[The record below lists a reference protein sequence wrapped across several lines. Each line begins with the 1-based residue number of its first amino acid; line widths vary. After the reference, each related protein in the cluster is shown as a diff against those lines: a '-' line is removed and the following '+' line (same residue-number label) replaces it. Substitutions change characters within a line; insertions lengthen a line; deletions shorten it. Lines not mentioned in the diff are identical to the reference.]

1 MVTHEHNSTSMA
13 VQAVAEGYT
22 PLPIQGGSKRPYGGG
37 WQHQRWTGKSEAEI
51 AEHFDAAREA
61 GAGDIG
67 LLLGAPSGGLVD
79 IDFDHALSLRF
90 RDILIPPTAMETGR
104 AGRARSHKWFIAE
117 PTDDLPSTRQYKM
130 PDGSVIIELR
140 ATGAQTVIPH
150 STHPSGEL
158 YRWEGEPWGG
168 EVGPAR
174 VDGKV
179 LSIQV
184 ALTAM
189 AAVLLDRWPKKG
201 GRHEAYLHLAGWLLR
216 HGEGVHPYWERN
228 LSVLVGALA
237 EATHDEDG
245 PQTRIDEVV
254 GTTIRRINEGGRV
267 SGLPSL
273 VEVIGQEHADALKR
287 LRSEVE
293 SLSGFVPEVV
303 SRDVDI
309 QLADPAGTYEG
320 EHDGDDELPDSAVDE
335 ERGRDPLE
343 ERVSSWASVDL
354 GPYLTGE
361 VSPPEPTVLRR
372 TDGQALFYAGKVNS
386 LFGQSES
393 AKSWIAL
400 HAGVQEMKLGE
411 RVMYLDL
418 EDDPVTTIARLRALG
433 AADEDMKML
442 FRYVHPETPLATMQR
457 SRYGK
462 PDATDEGR
470 MAASVFKALLDKF
483 DPTLVIVDG
492 MTVLYGLHGLDTND
506 SMGTDVITGW
516 LKSLTRGSRT
526 TVIVIDHTS
535 KGGGPGSAPIGSQ
548 HKTAMIQGSSLRADP
563 IDRPMPG
570 AVGLVRLIVSKDRP
584 GAVRAA
590 STQDKEQVA
599 ADITIDSTTAGRTR
613 MTVEAPNASTVVIG
627 ATDAQEQKLVNL
639 AEAEAA
645 KESVLDLFG
654 GELGLRLTTREV
666 RQQLGLKPD
675 VIYDV
680 WKLLELEGVVI
691 REGERRW
698 TKFRLR
704 DDLRD

>member
-1 MVTHEHNSTSMA
+1 MTDQMQDSTQTA
-13 VQAVAEGYT
+13 LEAVAQGYT
-22 PLPIQGGSKRPYGGG
+22 PVPIQGGSKRPYGGG
-37 WQHQRWTGKSEAEI
+37 WQHQRWKDTSGDEVR
-51 AEHFDAAREA
+51 EHFDAARES

-67 LLLGAPSGGLVD
+67 LLLGAPSDGLVD
-79 IDFDHALSLRF
+79 IDFDHALSLRL
-90 RDILIPPTAMETGR
+90 RDILVPPTAMETGR

-117 PTDDLPSTRQYKM
+117 PTDDLPATRQYKM

-140 ATGAQTVIPH
+140 STGAQTVIPH
-150 STHPSGEL
+150 STHPSGEA
-158 YRWEGEPWGG
+158 YRWESEPWGG

-174 VDGKV
+174 VNGKV

-189 AAVLLDRWPKKG
+189 AAVLLDKWPKRG

-216 HGEGVHPYWERN
+216 HGESVHPYWERN
-228 LSVLVGALA
+228 LSVLISALA

-245 PQTRIDEVV
+245 PEARVDEVV

-267 SGLPSL
+267 SGFPSL

-293 SLSGFVPEVV
+293 SLSGYVPETVHRDQDAEV
-303 SRDVDI
+303 SFD
-309 QLADPAGTYEG
+309 LGASEEG
-320 EHDGDDELPDSAVDE
+320 EGDGDDLPDSAVDE
-335 ERGRDPLE
+335 ERDRDPLE

-354 GPYLTGE
+354 GPYLRGE

-372 TDGQALFYAGKVNS
+372 TDGQALFYTGKVNS
-386 LFGQSES
+386 LYGASES

-400 HAGVQEMKLGE
+400 HSGVQEMKLGE

-418 EDDPVTTIARLRALG
+418 EDDPVSTIARLQALG
-433 AADEDMKML
+433 ASEEDLKML
-442 FRYVHPETPLATMQR
+442 FRYVHPETPIASMQR

-462 PDATDEGR
+462 PEPTDEGR
-470 MAASVFKALLDKF
+470 LSASVFKALLDKF

-516 LKSLTRGSRT
+516 LKSLTRGSRS
-526 TVIVIDHTS
+526 TVIVIDHTT
-535 KGGGPGSAPIGSQ
+535 KGGGPDSSPIGSQ

-570 AVGLVRLIVSKDRP
+570 AVGLVRLIVKKDRP
-584 GAVRAA
+584 GTVRAA
-590 STQDKEQVA
+590 STQDKEQIA
-599 ADITIDSTTAGRTR
+599 ADIIIDSTEPGRTAI
-613 MTVEAPNASTVVIG
+613 TVEPPNGSVMVVG
-627 ATDAQEQKLVNL
+627 STDAQERKLVNL
-639 AEAEAA
+639 SEAEEA
-645 KESVLDLFG
+645 KESVIDLFG
-654 GELGLRLTTREV
+654 GDLSARLTTKQV
-666 RQQLGLKPD
+666 RTELGLKPD
-675 VIYDV
+675 VVYDV
-680 WKLLELEGVVI
+680 WRLLEMEGVVI

-698 TKFRLR
+698 TRFRLN
-704 DDLRD
+704 DAL

>member
-1 MVTHEHNSTSMA
+1 MVTHEHNSTTTA
-13 VQAVAEGYT
+13 LEAVAEGYS

-37 WQHQRWTGKSEAEI
+37 WQHQRWSEQTEAEVR
-51 AEHFDAAREA
+51 EHFDAAREA

-79 IDFDHALSLRF
+79 IDFDHPLSLRL

-117 PTDDLPSTRQYKM
+117 PTEDLPSTRQYKM

-140 ATGAQTVIPH
+140 STGAQTVIPH
-150 STHPSGEL
+150 SVHPSGEL
-158 YRWEGEPWGG
+158 YRWEQEPWGG
-168 EVGPAR
+168 EVGPSR

-189 AAVLLDRWPKKG
+189 AAVLLDRWPKSG
-201 GRHEAYLHLAGWLLR
+201 GRHSAYLHLAGWLLR

-228 LSVLVGALA
+228 LSVLISALA

-245 PQTRIDEVV
+245 PETRVEETVS
-254 GTTIRRINEGGRV
+254 TTIRKINEGGRV
-267 SGLPSL
+267 SGFPSL
-273 VEVIGQEHADALKR
+273 VEVIGQEHADMLKR

-293 SLSGFVPEVV
+293 SLSGFVPETLH
-303 SRDVDI
+303 RDVGVDFPMPEP
-309 QLADPAGTYEG
+309 ADGG
-320 EHDGDDELPDSAVDE
+320 EGDDELPESAVDE

-354 GPYLTGE
+354 GPYLSGE
-361 VSPPEPTVLRR
+361 VTPPEPTVLRR

-400 HAGVQEMKLGE
+400 HAGVREMKLGE

-433 AADEDMKML
+433 SSDEDLKML
-442 FRYVHPETPLATMQR
+442 FRYVHPETPIASMQR

-470 MAASVFKALLDKF
+470 MSQSVFQALVDKF
-483 DPTLVIVDG
+483 DPTLIIVDG

-516 LKSLTRGSRT
+516 LKSMTRGSRT

-548 HKTAMIQGSSLRADP
+548 HKTAMVQGSSLRADA

-570 AVGLVRLIVSKDRP
+570 AKGLVRLIVSKDRP

-590 STQDKEQVA
+590 STSDKEQIA
-599 ADITIDSTTAGRTR
+599 ADITIDSTTEGRTDI
-613 MTVEAPNASTVVIG
+613 TVESPNLSTVVIG
-627 ATDAQEQKLVNL
+627 STERQEEKLVNL
-639 AEAEAA
+639 AEAEAM
-645 KESVLDLFG
+645 KERVIDLFG
-654 GELGLRLTTREV
+654 GDLAARITTRQV
-666 RQQLGLKPD
+666 RTELGLKPD
-675 VIYDV
+675 VVYDV
-680 WKLLELEGVVI
+680 WKLLEMEGVVV

-698 TKFRLR
+698 TRFRLN
-704 DDLRD
+704 DEM

>member
-1 MVTHEHNSTSMA
+1 MADHQQTSTQTALEA
-13 VQAVAEGYT
+13 VGQGYT
-22 PLPIQGGSKRPYGGG
+22 PVPIQGGSKRPYGGG
-37 WQHQRWTGKSEAEI
+37 WQHQRWQGKSEEEI
-51 AEHFDAAREA
+51 RAHFDGAREA

-79 IDFDHALSLRF
+79 VDFDSTLALRL

-117 PTDDLPSTRQYKM
+117 PTEDLPSTRQYKM

-150 STHPSGEL
+150 SVHPSGEL

-168 EVGPAR
+168 EAGPQR
-174 VDGKV
+174 VDGRV

-189 AAVLLDRWPKKG
+189 AAVLLDRWPKQG

-267 SGLPSL
+267 SGFPSL
-273 VEVIGQEHADALKR
+273 VEVIGQGHADALKR

-293 SLSGFVPEVV
+293 SLSGFVPETVH
-303 SRDVDI
+303 RDVEVDMTF
-309 QLADPAGTYEG
+309 ADPAGTADGG
-320 EHDGDDELPDSAVDE
+320 EDEDEELPDSAVDE
-335 ERGRDPLE
+335 ERERDPLE
-343 ERVSSWASVDL
+343 ERVSTWASVDL
-354 GPYLTGE
+354 GPYLRGE
-361 VSPPEPTVLRR
+361 VTPPEPKVLRR

-386 LFGQSES
+386 LYGASES

-400 HAGVQEMKLGE
+400 HAGVQEMRLGE

-418 EDDPVTTIARLRALG
+418 EDDPVSTIARLKALG
-433 AADEDMKML
+433 AADEDLKML
-442 FRYVHPETPLATMQR
+442 FRYVRPESPIAPMQR

-470 MAASVFKALLDKF
+470 LSANVFKALIDKF

-506 SMGTDVITGW
+506 AMGTDVITSW

-526 TVIVIDHTS
+526 TVIVIDHTT
-535 KGGGPGSAPIGSQ
+535 KGGGADSSPIGSQ
-548 HKTAMIQGSSLRADP
+548 HKTAMIQGASLRADP

-570 AVGLVRLIVSKDRP
+570 ALGLIRLVVKKDRP

-590 STQDKEQVA
+590 STKDKEQIA
-599 ADITIDSTTAGRTR
+599 ADVQIDSRTEGRTSIK
-613 MTVEAPNASTVVIG
+613 VEAPNGELVVIG
-627 ATDAQEQKLVNL
+627 STDAQEQKLVNL

-645 KESVLDLFG
+645 RESVIDLFG
-654 GELGLRLTTREV
+654 GDLAARLTTRQV
-666 RQQLGLKPD
+666 RQELGLKPD
-675 VIYDV
+675 VVYDV
-680 WKLLELEGVVI
+680 WRLLEMEGVVI

-698 TKFRLR
+698 TKFRLN
-704 DDLRD
+704 DKM